1 MTTGRTLKRFA
12 RAYISGYDMS
22 GYTREIGPLTWT
34 YPEVE
39 QLSLL
44 DAVKGALPDQPEIGI
59 GTLNGIFDNTATTG
73 IHVALS
79 TAGTSRQVL
88 IAQGI
93 QAAPAQGDPVFMGAF
108 NHNGYVVAPSG
119 GDVALTCEFG
129 KTSPAEGML
138 YEQPWGVLL
147 HANSQETGAN
157 TAIGVDDFGAGTLP
171 VKGGYLVC
179 HILSV
184 TGTGSVTVSLQ
195 DASTNSNGSFGALN
209 PVVSTGAI
217 AHTAIPY
224 AGIIQLGV
232 GATVKRYVR
241 WQIAFV
247 TITAAYFVL
256 GWVRGR

>member
-1 MTTGRTLKRFA
+1 MATGRTTKRWA
-12 RAYISGYDMS
+12 RIYVDGVDLS
-22 GYTREIGPLTWT
+22 GYTREVGPLSWT

-39 QLSLL
+39 LVSLL

-59 GTLNGIFDNTATTG
+59 GTLNGIFDNTATVG
-73 IHVALS
+73 IHAALS
-79 TAGTSRQVL
+79 TAGVSRKVL

-93 QAAPAQGDPVFMGAF
+93 RGDPAQGDPVFMGAF
-108 NHNGYVVAPSG
+108 NHNGYAISPSG
-119 GDVALTCEFG
+119 GDIALTCPFG

-157 TAIGVDDFGAGTLP
+157 TAVGVDDFGAGTLP

-224 AGIIQLGV
+224 AGIIQLGI
-232 GATVKRYVR
+232 GATIKRYVR
-241 WQIAFV
+241 WQIAFS

-256 GWVRGR
+256 GFCRGR